1 MNEEYIK
8 MWDTTVRPAAE
19 EIIRTATVDKECIEE
34 YVGGMIWATEH
45 DIADGRCPGLNSLN
59 RLMQIKGVFART
71 NNSYFEKIHP
81 NTPANEIERMHR
93 LSDLINDMIK
103 VAKP

>member
-1 MNEEYIK
+1 MEDDYIK
-8 MWDTTVRPAAE
+8 MWDTVVRPAAE
-19 EIIRTATVDKECIEE
+19 EIIETATIDRECIEE

-59 RLMQIKGVFART
+59 KLMQVKGVFSRK

-81 NTPANEIERMHR
+81 NTTTDEIERMHK
-93 LSDLINDMIK
+93 LSDLIGDMLK
-103 VAKP
+103 AK